1 MEKLKNLVK
10 KVIFQFCFFIMFGC
24 NSDNKLDSLNLQ
36 LIDSVNL
43 NNSGKNIFWY
53 RNDLGLQGYSICKL
67 SLSKSIDS
75 IFEDDI
81 FLISDY
87 ITNVE
92 LNGNQIV
99 VELYGDSYS
108 LIKSNVDRF
117 SIKISLDGDIRN
129 SHRFRLDSTLVKP
142 TW

>member
-1 MEKLKNLVK
+1 
-10 KVIFQFCFFIMFGC
+10 MFGC